1 MSSKKY
7 AGSLG
12 EFLGVNEDGHLE
24 IEGLDAVH
32 LAETYGTPLFVYS
45 ERTIRSNYRRLHDTF
60 KKFYSKFQ
68 IHFSVKANISPSLLR
83 VLQTEGAGADVGSF
97 GELYVALLVGID
109 PSRIVCNGPNKSEE
123 FIEEAVKSES
133 LLCVDNMDELEL
145 IEKVSKRLNKPV
157 KILVRVKPFSP
168 KMTKDVYHHVRESK
182 FGMPFEVAYEVFK
195 RALKTENVE
204 PAGLH
209 FHVGTQMLGA
219 DKAVA
224 AAETMEFASKLKEN
238 LGLDVEF
245 LDVGGGLPVT
255 RPYGYGMGYGT
266 DAWEETLK
274 REFSL
279 EKHIKGI
286 VSAVREKCEEHG
298 LAEPTI
304 IMEPGRY
311 LLATAGILLCR
322 VCKIKEEPGAAKR
335 IMVDA
340 SVNIM
345 PYVRYKFYFH
355 PVIASKAAAPLEE
368 KVWICGNLCSWDFEG
383 LYRDVEVPRVERGDI
398 LAFLDVGAYAETWAD
413 QWMGFPRPAAILAN
427 GGDAEI
433 IRERETIQDLIA
445 KYRIPSRLLTCR
457 SGYEV

>member
-1 MSSKKY
+1 MSREHTKR
-7 AGSLG
+7 LG
-12 EFLGVNEDGHLE
+12 EFLRVNENGHLE
-24 IEGLDAVH
+24 IDGLDTVR

-45 ERTIRSNYRRLHDTF
+45 ERTIRSNYKRLYDTLRR
-60 KKFYSKFQ
+60 FYPRFQ
-68 IHFSVKANISPSLLR
+68 IHFSVKANISPSLLK
-83 VLQTEGAGADVGSF
+83 VLQTEGAGADVGSS

-109 PSRIVCNGPNKSEE
+109 PSRITCNGPNKSEE
-123 FIEEAVKSES
+123 FIMEAVKSGS

-145 IEKVSKRLNKPV
+145 ISKVSKRLNESAKV
-157 KILVRVKPFSP
+157 LVRVKPLSP
-168 KMTKDVYHHVRESK
+168 RMTRDIYYHVKESK
-182 FGMPFEVAYEVFK
+182 FGMPFEIAYEAFK
-195 RALKTENVE
+195 KALGTKNVE
-204 PAGLH
+204 PVGLH
-209 FHVGTQMLGA
+209 FHIGTQILGA
-219 DKAVA
+219 DKAIA
-224 AAETMEFASKLKEN
+224 AAETMEFAAKLKEN
-238 LGLDVEF
+238 LGVNIEF

-266 DAWEETLK
+266 DAWKETLK
-274 REFSL
+274 HEVSL
-279 EKHIKGI
+279 EKHIEDMA
-286 VSAVREKCEEHG
+286 SAVKEKCEEHG

-304 IMEPGRY
+304 IVEPGRY

-322 VCKIKEEPGAAKR
+322 ICKIKREPGAQKR

-340 SVNIM
+340 NVNIM

-355 PVIASKAAAPLEE
+355 PVIANKAAEPLEE

-383 LYRDVEVPRVERGDI
+383 LYKDVEVPRVERGDI